1 MSALAIASIVFVC
14 VFGGG
19 MLGLYLRMFLPEHHL
34 REDST
39 GVVKLGT
46 GLIGTLAALVLGLLI
61 ASAKNNFDRVSDD
74 IAQTAAKIVLL
85 DRTLAA
91 YGPETKETRSLLRS
105 AFASTVE
112 LISRGG
118 SVVEGMDTPQR
129 VSRFEGIQRKLR
141 GLAPRNDTQRSLQS
155 RALELSNDLAQ
166 MRWLLIEQGEGSI
179 PTPFLVVLVLWLAI
193 IFAGFGLVSAK
204 NATVVTTF
212 FLCAL
217 SVSGSIFLIE
227 ELNSPLAGLMKI
239 STAPLQNALSHLGQ

>member
-1 MSALAIASIVFVC
+1 MGALAIASIVFVC

-19 MLGLYLRMFLPEHHL
+19 MLGLHLRTFLPEHHL
-34 REDST
+34 KEDST

-74 IAQTAAKIVLL
+74 LAETGAKVVLL
-85 DRTLAA
+85 DRTLAG
-91 YGPETKETRSLLRS
+91 YGPETKEARDLLRRG
-105 AFASTVE
+105 FASTVE
-112 LISRGG
+112 LISG
-118 SVVEGMDTPQR
+118 EGPVLEKLDSAQR
-129 VSRFEGIQRKLR
+129 LARFDEFQSKLR
-141 GLAPRNDTQRSLQS
+141 ELAPRNDAQRSLQS

-166 MRWLLIEQGEGSI
+166 MRWLLIEQGQGSI
-179 PTPFLVVLVLWLAI
+179 PKPFLVVLVLWLAI

-212 FLCAL
+212 LLCAL

-227 ELNSPLAGLMKI
+227 ELNSPLEGLMKI
-239 STAPLQNALSHLGQ
+239 SSAPLQNALSHLGQ